1 MNNPAPA
8 SGPETELRPLL
19 EAWQVNVPLAPGFK
33 ARVWRRLAND
43 ATPDGL
49 RLARVLLAWLDGLFA
64 RPSWSFGYTLL
75 LLSAGLLTGYWAAGE
90 QTARWDQVMATRY
103 VQSVD
108 PAFQATLQP

>member
-1 MNNPAPA
+1 MNNPTPA
-8 SGPETELRPLL
+8 SGPETDLRPLL
-19 EAWQVNVPLAPGFK
+19 QAWQVNVPLAPGFK

-49 RLARVLLAWLDGLFA
+49 RLARVLPAWLDGLFA
-64 RPSWSFGYTLL
+64 SPSWSVGYAFL

-90 QTARWDQVMATRY
+90 QTARWDRVMATRY